1 MSGFMDSCNEEAYN
15 QETTIE
21 VKRAVHGMGDCR
33 SHLHG
38 AHEGAI
44 SSTVP
49 LAPRMSRAGEIEE
62 EL

>member
-1 MSGFMDSCNEEAYN
+1 MLGFMDSCNEEAYN

-21 VKRAVHGMGDCR
+21 VKRVVHGMEDCR
-33 SHLHG
+33 GHVHS

-44 SSTVP
+44 SSTVL